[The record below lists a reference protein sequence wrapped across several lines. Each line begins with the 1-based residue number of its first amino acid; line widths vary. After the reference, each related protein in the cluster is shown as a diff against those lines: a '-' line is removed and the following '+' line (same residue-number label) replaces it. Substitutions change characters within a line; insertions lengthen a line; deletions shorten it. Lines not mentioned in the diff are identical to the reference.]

1 MIKYGVAYKLKKAG
15 FILSFVI
22 LPTITF
28 LVFYVYVNIDAFAM
42 SFNRLSTA
50 KRFGRLTTSKT
61 FLPTFFRLTTK

>member
-42 SFNRLSTA
+42 SFQLSTA